1 MFVLVL
7 LLTFSFRSGSP
18 QGVDPRTES
27 PCPVR
32 AAYRNPRCQ
41 RTSNSPLCTHEDWGK
56 TNAIAPFNT
65 GPVPLL
71 DGTKQHGEPT
81 RLPSDPRNR
90 EDMANGVGCL
100 IQNGQNAASVSRSDP
115 SPESTGKE
123 QPAHADIR
131 SRPREDKSPRTHEK
145 DDFYGQKSQKFVCN
159 DSKSPPLFIYTGTQ
173 HTGKFK
179 FNGMTFCR
187 YMLVILSSL
196 LDGYSCI
203 MNIKK
208 IC

>member
-1 MFVLVL
+1 MILILV

-81 RLPSDPRNR
+81 RLPSDPRSR
-90 EDMANGVGCL
+90 EDTANGVGCL

-131 SRPREDKSPRTHEK
+131 SRPRKTNLHGHIKRTTFTAKKAKNSFAMILNHRRYLYIQAHSMEEN
-145 DDFYGQKSQKFVCN
+145 STERHFVVTCL
-159 DSKSPPLFIYTGTQ
+159 LFCLPCWMDIAV
-173 HTGKFK
+173 
-179 FNGMTFCR
+179 
-187 YMLVILSSL
+187 L
-196 LDGYSCI
+196 
-203 MNIKK
+203 
-208 IC
+208 